1 MKAEYFTKK
10 IKQIGIE
17 TLIGVPDSTLKQ
29 FCDYI
34 NTDGASEFHHYVPEN
49 EGAAIGIAAG
59 VYLATKRPAC
69 VYMQNSGLG
78 NTVNPITSL
87 LNEEV
92 YDIPLL
98 MLVGWRGEPGFHDEP
113 QHKFMGK
120 ITENLLK
127 VLDIPYSVISKDTTS
142 FRLDCIFDEASRTL
156 QCKKQYA
163 IIIKKNT
170 FDIRMSKEYKNN
182 NCLCR
187 EETISKILAALKS
200 EDIVVSTTGK
210 ISREVYEQSDKILHQ
225 HSQEFL
231 TVGGMGH
238 ASMIAF
244 GIAENMPNKRIFCI
258 DGDGAVLMHM
268 GSLPFIGKQS
278 PDNFFH
284 ICLNN
289 EAHESVGGMP
299 TGAAGQSYAQIA
311 QQSGYKH
318 TFILEDELSLD
329 KFLQSLENLTG
340 PVFAEVKV
348 SMTSRSDLGRPKETA
363 VQNKIAFMKY
373 HGVI

>member
-1 MKAEYFTKK
+1 MKAEFFTKK
-10 IKQIGIE
+10 LKQLGIQ
-17 TLIGVPDSTLKQ
+17 TLAGVPDSTLKQ

-34 NTDGASEFHHYVPEN
+34 NTDGASEFDHYVPEN

-59 VYLATKRPAC
+59 VYLATKKPAC

-87 LNEEV
+87 LNKEV
-92 YDIPLL
+92 YDIPVLL
-98 MLVGWRGEPGFHDEP
+98 LVGWRGEPGFHDEP

-120 ITENLLK
+120 ITEDMLK
-127 VLDIPYSVISKDTTS
+127 VLEIPHAVISKETTPS
-142 FRLDCIFDEASRTL
+142 QLDRIFEEASATL
-156 QCKKQYA
+156 QQKKQYA
-163 IIIKKNT
+163 IVIKKDT
-170 FDIRMSKEYKNN
+170 FDARENQNYQNQN
-182 NCLCR
+182 HLGR
-187 EETISKILAALKS
+187 EESISKILAALNS
-200 EDIVVSTTGK
+200 RDVVVSTTGK
-210 ISREVYEQSDKILHQ
+210 ISREVYEQSDRLLHQ
-225 HSQEFL
+225 HAQEFL

-244 GIAENMPNKRIFCI
+244 GIAQNMPDKRVFCI

-268 GSLPFIGKQS
+268 GSLPFIGKSS
-278 PDNFFH
+278 PNNFFH

-299 TGAAGQSYAQIA
+299 TGAVGQSYAQIA

-318 TFILEDELSLD
+318 TFVLEDVPSLEHFLSSLD
-329 KFLQSLENLTG
+329 DLTG

-348 SMTSRSDLGRPKETA
+348 SMDSRSDLGRPKETA
-363 VQNKIAFMKY
+363 IENKEAFMKY

>member
-49 EGAAIGIAAG
+49 EGSAIGIAAG
-59 VYLATKRPAC
+59 VYLATKKAAC

-87 LNEEV
+87 LNKEV
-92 YDIPLL
+92 YDIPVL

-120 ITENLLK
+120 ITNDLLE
-127 VLDIPYSVISKDTTS
+127 VLDIPYAVISNDTTPS
-142 FRLDCIFDEASRTL
+142 QLDCIFDEASRIL
-156 QCKKQYA
+156 QRKKQYA

-170 FDIRMSKEYKNN
+170 FDTRISKEYKNKN
-182 NCLCR
+182 SLCR
-187 EETISKILAALKS
+187 EETISKILATLNR
-200 EDIVVSTTGK
+200 DDVVVSTTGK
-210 ISREVYEQSDKILHQ
+210 ISREVYEQSDKLLNQ
-225 HSQEFL
+225 HAQEFL

-244 GIAENMPNKRIFCI
+244 GIAENMPNKRVFCI
-258 DGDGAVLMHM
+258 DGDGALLMHM

-278 PDNFFH
+278 PDNFYH

-311 QQSGYKH
+311 LESGYKYA
-318 TFILEDELSLD
+318 FVLEDEESLE
-329 KFLQSLENLTG
+329 KFLFDLKNLTG

-348 SMTSRSDLGRPKETA
+348 SMTSRSDLGRPKESA